1 MRMVFLG
8 APGVGKGT
16 QAELAAP
23 KFWVPKI
30 STGDLLRAAVV
41 QGTPLGREAK
51 AYMDRGDLVP
61 DQVVIGLVEEK
72 VGAPECTKGFILDGF
87 PRTVPQADRWSELLM
102 ARGQSLDK
110 VVCFL
115 IPREEVV
122 QRLGGRR
129 GCSRCS
135 AVYHVEFVPPKNDGV
150 CDECGKELVQRDDDR
165 EETVRSRLSVYEEQ
179 TAPLIEYYREKN
191 LLSELNGSGPV
202 DTVQKRLVALL
213 SGP

>member
-16 QAELAAP
+16 QAELAAL
-23 KFWVPKI
+23 KFGVPKI

-41 QGTPLGREAK
+41 QGTSLGREAK
-51 AYMDRGDLVP
+51 EYMDRGDLVP

-87 PRTVPQADRWSELLM
+87 PRTVPQADRLSELLM
-102 ARGQSLDK
+102 AKGQSLDK

-179 TAPLIEYYREKN
+179 TTPLIEYYREKN

>member
-87 PRTVPQADRWSELLM
+87 PRTVPQADRLSELLM

-115 IPREEVV
+115 PVIFNEWRRLLLIHGKPR
-122 QRLGGRR
+122 
-129 GCSRCS
+129 
-135 AVYHVEFVPPKNDGV
+135 P
-150 CDECGKELVQRDDDR
+150 DR
-165 EETVRSRLSVYEEQ
+165 FLPVIIS
-179 TAPLIEYYREKN
+179 
-191 LLSELNGSGPV
+191 LN
-202 DTVQKRLVALL
+202 
-213 SGP
+213 

>member
-1 MRMVFLG
+1 
-8 APGVGKGT
+8 
-16 QAELAAP
+16 
-23 KFWVPKI
+23 
-30 STGDLLRAAVV
+30 
-41 QGTPLGREAK
+41 
-51 AYMDRGDLVP
+51 
-61 DQVVIGLVEEK
+61 K
-72 VGAPECTKGFILDGF
+72 VSAPECTKGFILDGF
-87 PRTVPQADRWSELLM
+87 PRTVPQADRLSELLM

-179 TAPLIEYYREKN
+179 TAPLIEYYREKK

>member
-87 PRTVPQADRWSELLM
+87 PRTVPQADRLSELLM